1 MEIEAGTKD
10 LNVAPR
16 EALRTGIAKA
26 KRLGQVTLVFL
37 AISGLVEVGRIGAG
51 FWQVRISQ
59 AAAAGRPVGLDAVTS
74 GERVYR
80 SLDDA
85 LTGVCVATTFFW
97 FLWIYRS
104 YTNLRLLGTGKTRYS
119 PGWAVGYWFAP
130 IINLLAPYWVVR
142 ELWVRS
148 ATANASEELGPAPPI
163 VGLWW
168 VVWASAAV
176 VFRWHP
182 LPGGLTLAV
191 TGVATDALA
200 LFAVVLTAVVVH
212 RVSGFQS
219 RTWSPP
225 RPGRPAFS
233 SRLEGSAFSEA
244 PPTLYLLGG
253 W

>member
-16 EALRTGIAKA
+16 EALRTGIAEA

-37 AISGLVEVGRIGAG
+37 ALAGLVDVGRIGAG
-51 FWQVRISQ
+51 LWQIQISQ
-59 AAAAGRPVGLDAVTS
+59 AAAAGSRVDFDQVTASGL
-74 GERVYR
+74 VYR
-80 SLDDA
+80 AIGDA
-85 LTGVCVATTFFW
+85 QPCVFILAAFFW
-97 FLWIYRS
+97 FLWVYRS
-104 YTNLRLLGTGKTRYS
+104 YANLRLLGTGKTRYS

-148 ATANASEELGPAPPI
+148 AMANASEELGPAPPI

-182 LPGGLTLAV
+182 LPSMPTPVG
-191 TGVATDALA
+191 TGIAIDALA
-200 LFAVVLTAVVVH
+200 LAAVILTAVVVH

-219 RTWSPP
+219 RTLEPTAPWPP
-225 RPGRPAFS
+225 AVLEPA
-233 SRLEGSAFSEA
+233 
-244 PPTLYLLGG
+244 
-253 W
+253 

>member
-1 MEIEAGTKD
+1 MGIEAGTKG

-26 KRLGQVTLVFL
+26 KRLGHVTLVFL
-37 AISGLVEVGRIGAG
+37 ALSGLGEVGRIGAG

-74 GERVYR
+74 GEWVYR
-80 SLDDA
+80 SLGDA
-85 LTGVCVATTFFW
+85 LTGVRIATAFFW

-104 YTNLRLLGTGKTRYS
+104 YANLRLLGTGKTRYS

-130 IINLLAPYWVVR
+130 IINLIAPYWVVR

-148 ATANASEELGPAPPI
+148 ATANASEELAPAPPL
-163 VGLWW
+163 VVLWW
-168 VVWASAAV
+168 VVWAGATV

-182 LPGGLTLAV
+182 LPGGLTPAV
-191 TGVATDALA
+191 TGIAIATDALD
-200 LFAVVLTAVVVH
+200 LVAVILNAVVVH

-219 RTWSPP
+219 RTLEPTAPWPP
-225 RPGRPAFS
+225 AVLEPA
-233 SRLEGSAFSEA
+233 
-244 PPTLYLLGG
+244 
-253 W
+253 